1 MLPEPRLLLDSLA
14 PYVFQSDDLVTAE
27 TPMNCSKVQAAMLA
41 AVCSVLTFAAG
52 SGLAVAAPPSPTAS
66 NVSAEH
72 ARVFEHWS
80 PARRAAAIPRDLV
93 LDARGQGYLRRPDGG
108 LELYGNRLAE
118 AEDTG
123 TAKPNA
129 KPGGGGGGDITPP
142 TISNLNPGNGAT
154 IGAAYTFQATVAD
167 SSGLRSVS
175 FRIQKG
181 TAAAQSFSASAAGND
196 LWQVSLSGF
205 TDGDWSWSVIA
216 KDKAGNT
223 GTSGT
228 MAFKV
233 STSGG
238 GGGGGT
244 SGDSVTNAPWVDD
257 GDVQTAVGRIY
268 FEMPSN
274 ARRTRWAGYVC
285 SGTAVQYGTAV
296 PNLEKERSIILTAA
310 HCVYDDAN
318 KAFARKVL
326 FVPNQD
332 ATTGSGTDLNCSND
346 PLGCWT
352 PMFGVVDVN
361 WTTRTFPDNIPW
373 DYAYYVVSDSGAHSG
388 SAAPEALDAAV
399 PELPVKFTAPS
410 VNDGTAGKGTPDF
423 THALGYSYSD
433 DPNFMY
439 CAEDMTTEGT
449 ANWWLPSCGL
459 SGGSSGGPWAQPLSG
474 GTGPIISVNSWG
486 YTTSPGMAGPKLNGT
501 SASCVF
507 DRAKTGTVATPVA
520 DGDAGITVT
529 NCP

>member
-1 MLPEPRLLLDSLA
+1 MSAVGLMLPEQRRHLDSVA
-14 PYVFQSDDLVTAE
+14 RFVFQSGDLVTAE
-27 TPMNCSKVQAAMLA
+27 TPMNCPKVHAAILA
-41 AVCSVLTFAAG
+41 AGCSVLTFAAG
-52 SGLAVAAPPSPTAS
+52 SGLAVAAPPSQAAG
-66 NVSAEH
+66 NASAEH
-72 ARVFEHWS
+72 ARVVEHWS

-118 AEDTG
+118 VEGTG
-123 TAKPNA
+123 AAKPNA
-129 KPGGGGGGDITPP
+129 KPGGGGGGDTAPP
-142 TISNLNPGNGAT
+142 TISDMNPAANAT

-181 TAAAQSFSASAAGND
+181 TAAAQSFSASAAGNG
-196 LWQVSLSGF
+196 LWQASLSGF
-205 TDGDWSWSVIA
+205 TDGDWSWSVVA

-223 GTSGT
+223 GTSGAV
-228 MAFKV
+228 AFKV
-233 STSGG
+233 NTGSGG
-238 GGGGGT
+238 GGGGG
-244 SGDSVTNAPWVDD
+244 DIVTNAPWVDG

-285 SGTAVQYGTAV
+285 SGTAVQDGTSG
-296 PNLEKERSIILTAA
+296 RSIILTAA

-326 FVPNQD
+326 FIPNQD

-373 DYAYYVVSDSGAHSG
+373 DYAYYVVNDTGAHSG
-388 SAAPEALDAAV
+388 TAAPEALDAAV

-410 VNDGTAGKGTPDF
+410 VDDGAAGKGTPDF

-520 DGDAGITVT
+520 DGNAGIAVT
-529 NCP
+529 TCP